1 LQEQGGKTKSC
12 EIEALRAG
20 GGQAPEALHHI
31 IAMGIERMRTG
42 TVSISTIMRRLL
54 SGYAL

>member
-20 GGQAPEALHHI
+20 GGQVAGALRHI
-31 IAMGIERMRTG
+31 IARGIERKRIFTDG
-42 TVSISTIMRRLL
+42 VDRDNF
-54 SGYAL
+54 